1 MGLGFSSQFTTNWVP
16 WKLDARLVCWEGE
29 AWYRQE
35 LQTQFVQMGV
45 MIFEMKQTH
54 TKDELDT
61 DEIDA
66 VEHPHLR
73 AADRTMKSIH
83 TS

>member
-1 MGLGFSSQFTTNWVP
+1 
-16 WKLDARLVCWEGE
+16 
-29 AWYRQE
+29 
-35 LQTQFVQMGV
+35 

-54 TKDELDT
+54 TKDKLDT

-66 VEHPHLR
+66 VEFPHLR
-73 AADRTMKSIH
+73 ATDCTMKCIH

>member
-1 MGLGFSSQFTTNWVP
+1 
-16 WKLDARLVCWEGE
+16 
-29 AWYRQE
+29 
-35 LQTQFVQMGV
+35 MGV
-45 MIFEMKQTH
+45 MIFEMNQTH